1 MTTPSWKWS
10 EAQEKEVALGF
21 DLETF
26 DKGFID
32 NPYPAYRALRRHNPV
47 CRLPDGTYFI
57 SRYRDLVTIFRD
69 PDRFISDKK
78 IDFKKKFG
86 DSPLFEHHTTSV
98 VFNDPPIHT
107 RMRAL
112 MTPFFS
118 THALSTL
125 QPRVETF
132 VDALC
137 DGVGDKGQFD
147 LMTDFAQALPL
158 NLVGDMLGV
167 PADERA
173 RLADWA
179 VLILGAL
186 EPSLTEENFKKGCDA
201 VDEFK
206 DYLRAL
212 IASKRSAKTPRD
224 DFDVLG
230 ALVDAETLEG
240 KLSELELLHNCI
252 FLLNAG
258 QDTTTSLI
266 VNGVEAL
273 FRFPEALDMLRR
285 RPELIETAVDEM
297 LRLES
302 PLQIG
307 NRKCVVDFDLDGH
320 EIPEG
325 AFLHIGVACANHD
338 ETVFDNAERLEIE
351 RYPNKHLAFGKGIHT
366 CAGNALGRLEAQVA
380 IGKLLERFPDLT
392 PTGPLVRGPRARFRS
407 VLSYPMRTN

>member
-1 MTTPSWKWS
+1 MTTPSWDWS
-10 EAQEKEVALGF
+10 EAEQRDVALGF

-26 DKGFID
+26 DEGFIE
-32 NPYPAYRALRRHNPV
+32 NPYPAYRALRRYNPV
-47 CRLPDGTYFI
+47 CRLPDGGYFI
-57 SRYRDLVTIFRD
+57 SRYRDLVTILRD

-78 IDFKKKFG
+78 VDFNKKFG
-86 DSPLFEHHTTSV
+86 DSPLFEHHTKTV
-98 VFNDPPIHT
+98 VFNDPPLHT

-118 THALSTL
+118 PHALSTL
-125 QPRVETF
+125 KPRVETF
-132 VDALC
+132 VDGLLERLEE
-137 DGVGDKGQFD
+137 KRRFD

-167 PADERA
+167 PVEERA
-173 RLADWA
+173 PLADWA

-186 EPSLTEENFKKGCDA
+186 EPSLTEENFNLGCVA

-206 DYLRAL
+206 AYLRAL
-212 IASKRSAKTPRD
+212 IESKRRSTACRD

-273 FRFPEALDMLRR
+273 FRFPEALEKLRR
-285 RPELIETAVDEM
+285 RPELIATAVDEM

-307 NRKCVVDFDLDGH
+307 NRKCVVDYDLDGH

-325 AFLHIGVACANHD
+325 AFLHIGIGCANHD
-338 ETVFDNAERLEIE
+338 ESVFDNAESLDVE
-351 RYPNKHLAFGKGIHT
+351 RYPNKHLAFSKGIHT
-366 CAGNALGRLEAQVA
+366 CAGNALGRLEVEVA
-380 IGKLLERFPDLT
+380 VGRLLERFPNLH
-392 PTGPLVRGPRARFRS
+392 PTGALVRGQRARFRS
-407 VLSYPMRTN
+407 VMGYPMAID

>member
-1 MTTPSWKWS
+1 MTQPSWNWS
-10 EAQEKEVALGF
+10 ECEQRDVALSF

-57 SRYRDLVTIFRD
+57 ARYRDLVTIFRD

-78 IDFKKKFG
+78 VDFKKKFG

-98 VFNDPPIHT
+98 VFNDPPLHT

-118 THALSTL
+118 PHALSTL
-125 QPRVETF
+125 KPRVETF
-132 VDALC
+132 VDGLLDRLEEARH
-137 DGVGDKGQFD
+137 FD
-147 LMTDFAQALPL
+147 LMVDFARALPL

-167 PADERA
+167 PVEERPP
-173 RLADWA
+173 LADWA
-179 VLILGAL
+179 VRILGAL
-186 EPSLTEENFKKGCDA
+186 EPSLTKENLEKGCDA

-206 DYLRAL
+206 AYLRAL
-212 IASKRSAKTPRD
+212 IETKRRSRGARD
-224 DFDVLG
+224 AFDVLG
-230 ALVDAETLEG
+230 ALVDAETLDG

-273 FRFPEALDMLRR
+273 FRFPEALEKLRR
-285 RPELIETAVDEM
+285 RPELIATAVDEM

-307 NRKCVVDFDLDGH
+307 NRKCVADFELDGH
-320 EIPEG
+320 DLPEG
-325 AFLHIGVACANHD
+325 AFLHIGIGSANHD
-338 ETVFDNAERLEIE
+338 EAVFADAEGFDIE
-351 RYPNKHLAFGKGIHT
+351 RYPNKHLAFSKGIHT
-366 CAGNALGRLEAQVA
+366 CAGNALGRLEVEIAV
-380 IGKLLERFPDLT
+380 GKLLERFAHLR
-392 PTGPLVRGPRARFRS
+392 PTGELVRGARARFRS
-407 VLSYPMRTN
+407 VLSYPMAID

>member
-1 MTTPSWKWS
+1 MQPSWNWS
-10 EAQEKEVALGF
+10 EAEEKEVALAF

-26 DKGFID
+26 DEDFVE
-32 NPYPAYRALRRHNPV
+32 NPYPTYRAIRRHNPV
-47 CRLPDGTYFI
+47 CRLPNGTYFI
-57 SRYRDLVTIFRD
+57 SRYQDLVTVFRD
-69 PDRFISDKK
+69 PERFISDKK
-78 IDFKKKFG
+78 VDFKEKFG
-86 DSPLFEHHTTSV
+86 NSLLFEHHTTSV
-98 VFNDPPIHT
+98 VFNDPPLHT

-118 THALSTL
+118 THSLTTL
-125 QPRVETF
+125 RPRVETF
-132 VDALC
+132 VNGLLDR
-137 DGVGDKGQFD
+137 VEEKQQFD

-167 PADERA
+167 PVEERV

-186 EPSLTEENFKKGCDA
+186 EPSLTEENFKKGCEA
-201 VDEFK
+201 VEEFK
-206 DYLRAL
+206 AYLCDL
-212 IASKRSAKTPRD
+212 IESKRRSKAPRD

-273 FRFPEALDMLRR
+273 FRFPESLELLRH
-285 RPELIETAVDEM
+285 RPELITTAVDEM

-307 NRKCVVDFDLDGH
+307 NRKCSAESDLRGH
-320 EIPEG
+320 RLPEG
-325 AFLHIGVACANHD
+325 AFLYIGIACANHD
-338 ETVFDNAERLEIE
+338 ETVFKNAEGFDIE
-351 RYPNKHLAFGKGIHT
+351 RYPNKHLAFSKGIHT
-366 CAGNALGRLEAQVA
+366 CAWNALARLEAEVA
-380 IGKLLERFPDLT
+380 IGKLLERFPNLN
-392 PTGPLVRGPRARFRS
+392 PASELVRGPRARFRS
-407 VLSYPMRTN
+407 VVSYPMATQ

>member
-1 MTTPSWKWS
+1 MTQPSWNWS
-10 EAQEKEVALGF
+10 DAEQREIALGF

-26 DKGFID
+26 DEGFIE
-32 NPYPAYRALRRHNPV
+32 NPYPAYRAIRRHNPV

-57 SRYRDLVTIFRD
+57 SRYRDLVTILRD
-69 PDRFISDKK
+69 ADRFISDKRV
-78 IDFKKKFG
+78 DFKKKFG
-86 DSPLFEHHTTSV
+86 ESALFEHHTTSV
-98 VFNDPPIHT
+98 VFNDPPLHT

-118 THALSTL
+118 PHALSTL
-125 QPRVETF
+125 KPRVETF
-132 VDALC
+132 VEGLLDRLEE
-137 DGVGDKGQFD
+137 KRRFD
-147 LMTDFAQALPL
+147 LKLDFAQALPL

-167 PADERA
+167 PVEERTP
-173 RLADWA
+173 LADWA

-186 EPSLTEENFKKGCDA
+186 EPSLTEEDFKKGCDA

-206 DYLRAL
+206 AYLQAL
-212 IASKRSAKTPRD
+212 IESKRLSPGSRD
-224 DFDVLG
+224 DFDILG

-273 FRFPEALDMLRR
+273 FRFPEALEKLRR
-285 RPELIETAVDEM
+285 RPELLATAVDEM

-320 EIPEG
+320 KLPEG
-325 AFLHIGVACANHD
+325 AFLHIGIGCANHD
-338 ETVFDNAERLEIE
+338 ESYFDNAESLDIE
-351 RYPNKHLAFGKGIHT
+351 RYPNKHLAFSKGIHT
-366 CAGNALGRLEAQVA
+366 CAGNALGRLEIEVA
-380 IGKLLERFPDLT
+380 IGKLLERFPNLH
-392 PTGPLVRGPRARFRS
+392 PTGNLVRGPRARFRS
-407 VLSYPMRTN
+407 VMGYPMAID

>member
-1 MTTPSWKWS
+1 MTQPSWHWS
-10 EAQEKEVALGF
+10 EAEERDVALNF

-26 DKGFID
+26 DKGFIE
-32 NPYPAYRALRRHNPV
+32 NPYPVYRALRRHNPV
-47 CRLPDGTYFI
+47 CRLPNGTYFI
-57 SRYRDLVTIFRD
+57 ARYRDLVTILRD
-69 PDRFISDKK
+69 PERFISDKK
-78 IDFKKKFG
+78 VDFRKKFG

-98 VFNDPPIHT
+98 VFNDPPLHT

-118 THALSTL
+118 PHALSTL
-125 QPRVETF
+125 KPRVETF
-132 VDALC
+132 VDGLV
-137 DGVGDKGQFD
+137 DRLEERQRFD

-167 PADERA
+167 PAAERA
-173 RLADWA
+173 PLADWA

-186 EPSLTEENFKKGCDA
+186 EPSLTEENFKKGCVA

-206 DYLRAL
+206 SYLRAL
-212 IASKRSAKTPRD
+212 IARKRKSTGSRD

-230 ALVDAETLEG
+230 ALVDAETLDG
-240 KLSELELLHNCI
+240 TLSELELLHNCI

-273 FRFPEALDMLRR
+273 FRFPEALDKLRR
-285 RPELIETAVDEM
+285 RPELIATAVDEM

-307 NRKCVVDFDLDGH
+307 NRRCVTPYELDGH
-320 EIPEG
+320 ELPPG
-325 AFLHIGVACANHD
+325 AFLHIGIGCANHD
-338 ETVFDNAERLEIE
+338 ETTFDNAEGFDIE
-351 RYPNKHLAFGKGIHT
+351 RYPNKHLAFSKGIHT
-366 CAGNALGRLEAQVA
+366 CAGNALGRLEVEIAV
-380 IGKLLERFPDLT
+380 GKLLARFPNLE
-392 PTGPLVRGPRARFRS
+392 PTGELVRGSRARFRS
-407 VLSYPMRTN
+407 VVSYPMAIN